1 MRRKHRILPPVQPLA
16 IHSPAPAGL
25 IFRNGKIGNTLMA
38 LPVLDVLRESLPGVR
53 LDMVA
58 DRLGLDLLEGDERI
72 RRFYVFERETDS
84 LRRQW
89 ELVREFHRQRYDF
102 SLHLRTGVRN
112 ELLAFLARIPNR
124 VGTKLKGSF
133 QFLTHIAP
141 KRGDVHVHEALRLLL
156 SQALGREIRL
166 GPPRLREQA
175 SAGEAARAWLNAR
188 GLAEGRY
195 LIFHPSGET
204 THGAEWAL
212 RWQSEAMRR
221 LNAVSR
227 LPVVVLGAAGE
238 QDVILPAL
246 PQEPACIPLFGENLS
261 LVSALIKRAGLFVG
275 NDSGPAHLAEAWERP
290 TIVLYRDDPDNFVKW
305 APLDRKNSLVLFA
318 SQTGQNWE
326 DVETFATARLG
337 RLRP

>member
-1 MRRKHRILPPVQPLA
+1 MQPLA

-38 LPVLDVLRESLPGVR
+38 LPALDVLRERIPGVR
-53 LDMVA
+53 LDMVV
-58 DRLGLDLLEGDERI
+58 DHLGLELLEGDERI
-72 RRFYVFERETDS
+72 RRLYVFERESDS

-89 ELVREFHRQRYDF
+89 DLVREFRRQRYDF

-112 ELLAFLARIPNR
+112 ELLAFSARIPNR

-133 QFLTHIAP
+133 QFLTHTAA
-141 KRGDVHVHEALRLLL
+141 KRSDLHVHEALRLLL
-156 SQALGREIRL
+156 SQALGRDVRL

-221 LNAVSR
+221 LVEATR
-227 LPVVVLGAAGE
+227 LPVLVLGAAGE
-238 QDVILPAL
+238 EDAVLPAL
-246 PQEPACIPLFGENLS
+246 PQEPACIPLFGERLS
-261 LVSALIKRAGLFVG
+261 LVSSVIKRAGLFVG
-275 NDSGPAHLAEAWERP
+275 NDSGPAHLAEVWERP
-290 TIVLYRDDPDNFVKW
+290 KIVMYRDDPDNFAKW
-305 APLDRKNSLVLFA
+305 APLDRENSLVLFA
-318 SQTGQNWE
+318 SQAGRNWD
-326 DVETFATARLG
+326 DVEAFAAARLG
-337 RLRP
+337 RSLP